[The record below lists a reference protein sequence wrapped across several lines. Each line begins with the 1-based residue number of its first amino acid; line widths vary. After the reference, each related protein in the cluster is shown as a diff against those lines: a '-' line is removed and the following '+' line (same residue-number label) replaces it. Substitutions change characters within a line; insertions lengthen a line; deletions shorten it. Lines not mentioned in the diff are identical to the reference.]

1 MSKKQIKEDKIK
13 MTSAEKLAC
22 MKYLHGIV
30 PDEEYQAARDYEYAR
45 ESDVLWQAARM
56 VRESGKC
63 VDEVL
68 AILEHETYQFVH
80 VNQWPWMAL
89 LTQCPSFPEKSYNQ
103 LTDPERKELRLH
115 FTIPSNKVR
124 PLPMHR
130 LTALE
135 AMDVFNDFRTMAA
148 KLRDERSQNRFS
160 PPFAKD
166 EPVMHVEDKSDADLP
181 FFHALFLLDFRK
193 DRSRMKDEFDAW
205 LQLPQNKAR
214 FEKYKPKIKTEK
226 GTANEAKDR
235 LKDLAAWRLERT
247 LGWKAATEY
256 VRTHRL
262 KDTAGRPRPFMDAR
276 TGQTEKTPRNDAPLY
291 GHESGWSKA
300 KARAKKH
307 RAELFPW
314 EYGVYAQERA
324 KQDAE
329 RREWIRSVAEAR
341 KISERNP

>member
-1 MSKKQIKEDKIK
+1 
-13 MTSAEKLAC
+13 
-22 MKYLHGIV
+22 
-30 PDEEYQAARDYEYAR
+30 
-45 ESDVLWQAARM
+45 
-56 VRESGKC
+56 
-63 VDEVL
+63 
-68 AILEHETYQFVH
+68 
-80 VNQWPWMAL
+80 MAL

-115 FTIPSNKVR
+115 FTIPSNKVY
-124 PLPMHR
+124 PLKMHEAWT
-130 LTALE
+130 LNAMGVFDEFKAMAAE
-135 AMDVFNDFRTMAA
+135 AMD
-148 KLRDERSQNRFS
+148 ERRKSPSCPRFG
-160 PPFAKD
+160 PNYALL
-166 EPVMHVEDKSDADLP
+166 HVKDKSDNDFP
-181 FFHALFLLDFRK
+181 WFHALFLLDFSK
-193 DRSRMKDEFDAW
+193 DRSRLKDEFDAW

-235 LKDLAAWRLERT
+235 VKDLAAWRLERT

-262 KDTAGRPRPFMDAR
+262 KDAAGRPRPFMDAR
-276 TGQTEKTPRNDAPLY
+276 TGQTEKTPLNDAPLY

-329 RREWIRSVAEAR
+329 RREWIRSVAEQVW